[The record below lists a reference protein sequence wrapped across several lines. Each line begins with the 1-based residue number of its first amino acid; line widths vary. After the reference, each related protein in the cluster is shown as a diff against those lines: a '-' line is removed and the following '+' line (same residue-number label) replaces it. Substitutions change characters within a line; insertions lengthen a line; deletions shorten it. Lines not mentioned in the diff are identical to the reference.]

1 MQVNQSGD
9 PRSGDQ
15 YADKKG
21 MMRPKAIEIRQNA
34 ISQSLKHESA
44 ALGWQWTDVV
54 LVASTAAL
62 AAAGGAAGIAK
73 ATISTTGNTS
83 SIAASAA
90 HIDPV
95 AAGLLA
101 VGAGVVSA
109 LTLALGPARRV
120 TDHLVAVGDYVRL
133 RYACED
139 FVTDLPFMAEAQAAR
154 EFVKLRAQ
162 RDKVID
168 RTAKVPTPHSE
179 LRIWA
184 WIRSLLFRNL

>member
-1 MQVNQSGD
+1 MSAREPGPPLDVSRWSRLRAGVVRQWRWMQVNQSGD

-83 SIAASAA
+83 SIAAS
-90 HIDPV
+90 
-95 AAGLLA
+95 
-101 VGAGVVSA
+101 
-109 LTLALGPARRV
+109 
-120 TDHLVAVGDYVRL
+120 
-133 RYACED
+133 
-139 FVTDLPFMAEAQAAR
+139 
-154 EFVKLRAQ
+154 
-162 RDKVID
+162 
-168 RTAKVPTPHSE
+168 
-179 LRIWA
+179 
-184 WIRSLLFRNL
+184 